1 MAESTVVRTK
11 RDGVWVITD
20 GSNTY
25 TIAYEPG
32 DATVDVPLETVN
44 NFLDRG
50 AMPSTPSIRLGD
62 DQPMTIAISAYLRDI
77 VSAAHTAL
85 ADLGIRFAGG
95 YVAGNWT
102 GTMGTNSD
110 VTTWTATW
118 TVEGSDFG
126 GSDVTLT
133 FQFCTLRVNMAEGDP
148 DAVNV
153 SMTSYKL
160 RPTFS

>member
-32 DATVDVPLETVN
+32 DASIDIPLETIN

-50 AMPSTPSIRLGD
+50 AMPSTPSIRKGD
-62 DQPMTIAISAYLRDI
+62 DQPMSITLSAYLRDV
-77 VSAAHTAL
+77 VSAAHTTL
-85 ADLGIRFAGG
+85 ADLGVIFAGG
-95 YVAGNWT
+95 YVTSNWT
-102 GTMGTNSD
+102 STIGTSSD

-126 GSDVTLT
+126 GSDITLT
-133 FQFCTLRVNMAEGDP
+133 FQFCVMRVGMSEGDP
-148 DAVNV
+148 DTVPV
-153 SMTSYKL
+153 TLTSYKL
-160 RPTFS
+160 RPTFA